1 MNNTLKCNWT
11 RWDHSN
17 GWEHTQLKT
26 ELHFPIEFLLF
37 HCYLMLY
44 LMLLDAY
51 LMLYLLLYLWCYY
64 CDAILDAI
72 LDATWC
78 VISNGSAQLSYRVL
92 EGNSNIL
99 QQCWV
104 PIFYFNMWTDERWP
118 ELFCLKPKD
127 NFGTWRKWFFF
138 FFVNAEFY
146 RVVWTINALL
156 VLTIRSEMLPFSG
169 NIQKIK
175 MFGVPPNTLP

>member
-1 MNNTLKCNWT
+1 MNNTLKYNWT

-17 GWEHTQLKT
+17 GWEHTQLKI

-37 HCYLMLY
+37 HCYLMLC
-44 LMLLDAY
+44 LMLLDAILDATWCYTWCY
-51 LMLYLLLYLWCYY
+51 LMLYLMLLVML
-64 CDAILDAI
+64 LDAI

-92 EGNSNIL
+92 EGNNNIL

-118 ELFCLKPKD
+118 ELFVLIAPSKTLQNTSISWTMLKQRQLF
-127 NFGTWRKWFFF
+127 NATFVWFILQDGLKFQ
-138 FFVNAEFY
+138 
-146 RVVWTINALL
+146 ILL
-156 VLTIRSEMLPFSG
+156 FRG
-169 NIQKIK
+169 W
-175 MFGVPPNTLP
+175 